1 MRALLFLPLVI
12 LMGAAQAAPIQKGMT
27 VMDFYKAFEMEA
39 HDLAEGGMDLNRG
52 GCTADGVKCGGYYGA
67 ANTFAA
73 EGPAGGEL
81 EKVTVTQVEP
91 GESQDF
97 WLTTGVVMDILD
109 GDFKTIPE
117 RSQMI
122 LNAMRQPPGFAFDGN
137 AGRYTFGRNDMGLS
151 QVIITAK

>member
-1 MRALLFLPLVI
+1 MRALLCLPVVI
-12 LMGAAQAAPIQKGMT
+12 LAGAAQAAPILKGMT

-39 HDLAEGGMDLNRG
+39 RDLAEGGMDLNRG
-52 GCTADGVKCGGYYGA
+52 GCTPDGSKCGGYYGA
-67 ANTFAA
+67 ANTFTA
-73 EGPAGGEL
+73 EGPVGGEL

-91 GESQDF
+91 GETQDF

-122 LNAMRQPPGFAFDGN
+122 LESMRSPPGTSFEANTGH
-137 AGRYTFGRNDMGLS
+137 YTFGRSDMGLS
-151 QVIITAK
+151 QLIV